1 MKYPHKQVRK
11 IEVILLTFNKLKEGG
26 FYMSLVFWLAAFLV
40 FIIVE
45 AASLALT
52 SIWFAGGALAAL
64 IIAAVGS
71 SVKIQ
76 LTLFAL
82 VSGILLVCVRPAAKK
97 LVNQRTQKTN
107 ARGLYGKPVRITEDV
122 DNARWTGKGVVEGM
136 EWTVRAEDPACVI
149 HAGTMARIVGIQG
162 VKLIVEE
169 KDEQEN
175 TEKWLSAEKSCHQEG
190 TYFVK
195 RQAVPADT

>member
-1 MKYPHKQVRK
+1 
-11 IEVILLTFNKLKEGG
+11 
-26 FYMSLVFWLAAFLV
+26 MSLVFRLAAFLV

-122 DNARWTGKGVVEGM
+122 ECQVDRKRRCGRHGVDRAGRGPGMRNPRRHHGKN
-136 EWTVRAEDPACVI
+136 RRHP
-149 HAGTMARIVGIQG
+149 R
-162 VKLIVEE
+162 
-169 KDEQEN
+169 
-175 TEKWLSAEKSCHQEG
+175 
-190 TYFVK
+190 
-195 RQAVPADT
+195 RQADR